1 MLHQFRNLLMACF
14 AIASLQLANAQ
25 ASMDH
30 LALSVKDPETSVTFY
45 KEVFGMKE
53 IENRT
58 RKAGIRWMAIDEN
71 TELHLISGIP
81 GKIKL
86 NRAVHFAIKMEDFD
100 AFLARVKQRGV
111 SYSDWEGN
119 PAEVTERAD
128 GIRQVYVQDP
138 DGYWIEVNSA
148 R

>member
-1 MLHQFRNLLMACF
+1 MLHHLRNLFLAC
-14 AIASLQLANAQ
+14 IALITLQTGHAQ

-30 LALSVKDPETSVTFY
+30 LALSVKDPGNSVSFY
-45 KEVFGMKE
+45 SEVFGMKE

-58 RKAGIRWMAIDEN
+58 RKAGIRWMAIDAT

-100 AFLARVKQRGV
+100 AFLSRIRERSVP
-111 SYSDWEGN
+111 YSDWEGN
-119 PAEVTERAD
+119 SAAVTERAD